1 MLSST
6 RDASPTY
13 CRSAA
18 YQRGRAA
25 VRGAIF
31 HVRCCIRLRNAGPRW
46 TSLSL
51 DRMGSGTTPG
61 ALEPRAADGAPRHHH
76 VRELAR
82 LAVVAARGGDL
93 GPRQLLLRRHL
104 PRRPE
109 RRHVQLARARRRAGR
124 VGDHPELESAHRRV
138 VRPAHH
144 RRGHRLD
151 RAHRRLRPRLQG
163 LAGVPAAPPPAC
175 DAACSCLVR
184 HDTGMS
190 CCNAFQAEEP
200 RRRPRYRVTC

>member
-61 ALEPRAADGAPRHHH
+61 ALEPRAAVPGSYFSVVICRDDPKGATFNSL
-76 VRELAR
+76 V
-82 LAVVAARGGDL
+82 LAVALGVSAIILNWKALIGESYYQPITGADIASIVLIVAFVLAFKGWQAY
-93 GPRQLLLRRHL
+93 RQ
-104 PRRPE
+104 
-109 RRHVQLARARRRAGR
+109 
-124 VGDHPELESAHRRV
+124 HP
-138 VRPAHH
+138 
-144 RRGHRLD
+144 
-151 RAHRRLRPRLQG
+151 RPRATQ
-163 LAGVPAAPPPAC
+163 PAPASF
-175 DAACSCLVR
+175 DTTRGCLVATLFR
-184 HDTGMS
+184 LKSRGAGHAT
-190 CCNAFQAEEP
+190 
-200 RRRPRYRVTC
+200 V